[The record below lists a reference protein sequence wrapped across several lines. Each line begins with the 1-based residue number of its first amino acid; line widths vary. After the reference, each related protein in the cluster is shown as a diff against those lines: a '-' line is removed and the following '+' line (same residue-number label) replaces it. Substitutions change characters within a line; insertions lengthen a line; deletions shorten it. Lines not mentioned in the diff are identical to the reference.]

1 MNKTLLGLALALGCV
16 GSAGA
21 VTFFEAKTEKAGTLA
36 DVIGVESWTTDSL
49 VVIGPV
55 NSDDFVTMWNCAF
68 YGRTTI
74 FNLEKAQLEG
84 NEIPNHAF
92 FNGEIQNVPNKKKYL
107 NLKRVIL
114 PEGITAIGYDA
125 FLMSRLQEVNLP
137 ESLTSIGVGA
147 FAECWLKK
155 VVIPEVI
162 PEISDYCFKRCSK
175 MTSVT
180 LPKGVKKIGKEAF
193 ELFAGSEVELPEGL
207 EEIGEGAFSYAE
219 FTQISL
225 PNSVTKMGKN
235 VFMGCMELTEVKW
248 SDGLEELPE
257 GAFWLGGFETLE
269 VPGTI
274 KVLGYESLGH
284 CMNLREVTF
293 GEGARIFEMGVL
305 WNCDKLESVVL
316 PSTTEKLDQNM
327 FGGCPLKMLVCKAQV
342 PPVAD
347 FYTFSVRAG
356 FDFPVYVPVGSA
368 ELYSKAEGW
377 NRFTNFIE
385 TNDFPTAGAEAA
397 FAAGGTKVTGAG
409 GMAVI
414 ETAGATAYEI
424 YATDGRVAAAGVADG
439 GRTEVA
445 LPQGVYVVASGGQK
459 VKVAVK

>member
-36 DVIGVESWTTDSL
+36 EVIGGESWTTDSL

-84 NEIPNHAF
+84 NEIPNDAF

-125 FLMSRLQEVNLP
+125 FMMTRLQEVNLP
-137 ESLTSIGVGA
+137 ESLTKIGAAA
-147 FAECWLKK
+147 FAECSLKK
-155 VVIPEVI
+155 VVIPEGI
-162 PEISDYCFKRCSK
+162 TEISDFCFISCGTMK
-175 MTSVT
+175 SVT
-180 LPKGVKKIGKEAF
+180 LPKGVKKIGKKAF
-193 ELFAGSEVELPEGL
+193 MYFGGAEMELPDGL
-207 EEIGEGAFSYAE
+207 EEIGEGAFSGA
-219 FTQISL
+219 TLTRIAL

-235 VFMGCMELTEVKW
+235 VFEGCMELTEVKW

-257 GAFWLGGFETLE
+257 GAFWLAGFETLE

-293 GEGARIFEMGVL
+293 GEGARIFEKGVF

-316 PSTTEKLDQNM
+316 PSTTEKLDENM
-327 FGGCPLKMLVCKAQV
+327 FSGCPLKKLVCKALV

-356 FDFPVYVPVGSA
+356 FDFPVYVPVGTA

-385 TNDFPTAGAEAA
+385 TNDFPTAGSEAA
-397 FAAGGTKVTGAG
+397 FAAGGTKVTGAA

-414 ETAGATAYEI
+414 ETAVTTAYEI
-424 YATDGRVAAAGVADG
+424 YATDGRMAAAGIADG

-445 LPQGVYVVASGGQK
+445 LPQGVYVVAAGGQK